1 LLHGFDCALIS
12 VQKEYFLS
20 WLLLIVQMVAAKP
33 DITSSQ
39 GAVDES
45 RKGSCILK
53 IRNRSGSRLNL
64 VIQGAEVNVVR
75 AMIIR
80 RSKRLRLAK
89 GTYVVEAWL
98 SDGRIRVKPV
108 NIPHISIEKI
118 TSRKDVSIRG
128 RKIVADFVQNKA
140 RLEIDHE
147 PTATD

>member
-1 LLHGFDCALIS
+1 MGVSEPGI
-12 VQKEYFLS
+12 K
-20 WLLLIVQMVAAKP
+20 
-33 DITSSQ
+33 TSHT
-39 GAVDES
+39 AVDES
-45 RKGSCILK
+45 RRGSCILW
-53 IRNRSGSRLNL
+53 ISNRSGVRLNL

-80 RSKRLRLAK
+80 HRKRLRLAK

-98 SDGRIRVKPV
+98 EKGRIHVKPV

-128 RKIVADFVQNKA
+128 RKIVADFVHKKA

-147 PTATD
+147 PTASD